1 MDRKTIRYA
10 DPLVML
16 REVEDAL
23 AGEDGRA
30 LEFGITRRTICPL
43 RRVRSAV

>member
-1 MDRKTIRYA
+1 MRHNVPYA
-10 DPLVML
+10 DPLVMP
-16 REVEDAL
+16 RVVEDAL
-23 AGEDGRA
+23 VGEDCRA